1 MRTQSYSDFKDS
13 PTLTLKEMIFYI
25 KSYQKEPKDILHP
38 NFSPLLS
45 KDHSRLPPTLII
57 TAEYDPLLDDGKLYA
72 EALKSADTPVRYL
85 ECKQT
90 VHGFVNFPAADGSE
104 ETESA
109 IIQFLS
115 GKPLD
120 QIELLTAKQLRRR
133 NREERKSLSKS
144 GKTIIAVGVEEA

>member
-1 MRTQSYSDFKDS
+1 M
-13 PTLTLKEMIFYI
+13 
-25 KSYQKEPKDILHP
+25 
-38 NFSPLLS
+38 
-45 KDHSRLPPTLII
+45 
-57 TAEYDPLLDDGKLYA
+57 
-72 EALKSADTPVRYL
+72 
-85 ECKQT
+85 
-90 VHGFVNFPAADGSE
+90 NFPAADGSE

-133 NREERKSLSKS
+133 NREERKSVSKS